1 MHHPVYE
8 QLRVLELEPA
18 CVFVRRNRSGT
29 MSLLCYFSTAIT
41 DQKLLDPQ
49 GALARDVPSSA
60 ISATNTQFFPDNSF
74 PHVFVDVIAANHCT
88 HTKPFACYVHTFPP
102 RFARAP
108 SESSTQTSSAV
119 SQAFLLTPKNG
130 GGMALGLVRLRH
142 VTPDYIETTL

>member
-18 CVFVRRNRSGT
+18 CVFVRRNHSGT

-60 ISATNTQFFPDNSF
+60 ISATNTQFLPDNSF

-102 RFARAP
+102 RSAWAP
-108 SESSTQTSSAV
+108 RSLLPRPVPQFRKHFCLLQKMAV
-119 SQAFLLTPKNG
+119 EWLLG
-130 GGMALGLVRLRH
+130 
-142 VTPDYIETTL
+142 